1 MLCKRSMTRRSSPPP
16 RPARQRRAA
25 SPPRRIARGQP
36 FTPLGFAFFRLVSID
51 DREPGEPHYT
61 AIRLREPRRA
71 MAAFATAS
79 S

>member
-1 MLCKRSMTRRSSPPP
+1 MTRRSSPPP
-16 RPARQRRAA
+16 RPARPRRAA
-25 SPPRRIARGQP
+25 SPPRRITRGQT

-61 AIRLREPRRA
+61 AIRLREPRRT